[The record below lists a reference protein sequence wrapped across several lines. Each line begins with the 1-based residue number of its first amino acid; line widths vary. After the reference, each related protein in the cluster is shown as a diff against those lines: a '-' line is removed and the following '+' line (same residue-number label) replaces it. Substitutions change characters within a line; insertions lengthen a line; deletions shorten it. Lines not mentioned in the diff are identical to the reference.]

1 MAICTFFL
9 VLSSVFYGIAQIV
22 SYKQPDYRQE
32 AAAVMAAPEGEA
44 SEPLL
49 HEAGEPEPA

>member
-32 AAAVMAAPEGEA
+32 AAAVTAAPEGET

-49 HEAGEPEPA
+49 HEAGEPEST